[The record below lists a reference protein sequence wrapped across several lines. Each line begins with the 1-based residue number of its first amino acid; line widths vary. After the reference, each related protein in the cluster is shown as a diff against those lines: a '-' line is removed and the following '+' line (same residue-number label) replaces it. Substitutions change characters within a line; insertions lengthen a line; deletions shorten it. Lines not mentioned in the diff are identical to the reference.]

1 MIRRPPRSTR
11 TDTLFPYTTLF
22 RSKRSLDAFA
32 GLYCVNVGYGRR
44 EIIDAIAKQAEQL
57 CYYHSYVGHG
67 AEPSIRLA
75 HMIMERAPKGMSRVY
90 FGLGGSDANETIIK
104 LVWYYKNVLDQPP
117 RKKNISSWR
126 GYHGSG
132 SMTGRDGKGGSVG
145 KGG

>member
-67 AEPSIRLA
+67 AEPSIRLRSEEHTSELQSLMRISYA
-75 HMIMERAPKGMSRVY
+75 V
-90 FGLGGSDANETIIK
+90 FCL
-104 LVWYYKNVLDQPP
+104 
-117 RKKNISSWR
+117 KKKRIP
-126 GYHGSG
+126 
-132 SMTGRDGKGGSVG
+132 TL
-145 KGG
+145 